1 VVGAVDQVRCDSVRE
16 RARWLGMLVVVLD
29 KLIEP
34 MAELALIP
42 DQGPVEEFVAD
53 RSDLSLSEGVC
64 L

>member
-1 VVGAVDQVRCDSVRE
+1 
-16 RARWLGMLVVVLD
+16 MLVVVLD